1 MNTPRRLAALFAL
14 LVVLATAAF
23 VIGVSVEKNQGH
35 LEPGVEQT
43 HPDEGSEA
51 SEGGEG
57 EAGEGEAGE
66 GEGEASE
73 GGESEESE
81 TSSEGAEESED
92 SELVFGI
99 NTENTSLIVLG
110 TAFSLALAG
119 AVLRW
124 PRREAFAIAAVFCL
138 GFAALD
144 GRELAHQLDENA
156 DNIAVL
162 AGLTLALHLAAAGTA
177 AVAVVSKRGKRPA
190 EANV

>member
-1 MNTPRRLAALFAL
+1 MSTPRRLAALFAL

-35 LEPGVEQT
+35 SEPGVEET

-51 SEGGEG
+51 SDEG
-57 EAGEGEAGE
+57 EAGEGGEREE
-66 GEGEASE
+66 GEI
-73 GGESEESE
+73 
-81 TSSEGAEESED
+81 SSEGAEESED

-99 NTENTSLIVLG
+99 NAENTSLIVLG
-110 TAFSLALAG
+110 TVFSLALAG

-124 PRREAFAIAAVFCL
+124 PRREAFAIAAVSCL

-156 DNIAVL
+156 DTIAVL

-177 AVAVVSKRGKRPA
+177 AVAVASKRGKRPA